1 MKVLILGATGHLG
14 RYVTQAA
21 LDGGHTVTAFAR
33 NPGSLNISHEQ
44 LILHAGNA
52 YNPEEVSDAVA
63 GQDVVIVTL
72 GSGKSRNNTLRS
84 DGTRNVI
91 SAMEKHGVDRLI
103 TQTTLGCQETW
114 DTLNFYWKYVMFGAI
129 IKPIFKDHE
138 KQERLT
144 QESKLDWT
152 IVRPS
157 AFTDGPDTGE
167 LRVGFPASESGLK
180 LTVAKAEVANVIVD
194 QLADR
199 SYIHRALNL
208 SR

>member
-14 RYVTQAA
+14 RHVTHATLEA
-21 LDGGHTVTAFAR
+21 GHTVTAFAR
-33 NPGSLNISHEQ
+33 NPGNLNICHER

-52 YNPEEVSDAVA
+52 YNSEDVSEAVA

-72 GSGKSRNNTLRS
+72 GSGKSRKNTLRS

-91 SAMEKHGVDRLI
+91 SAMKQHGVDRLI

-114 DTLNFYWKYVMFGAI
+114 DTLNFYWKYVMFGAV

-144 QESKLDWT
+144 QASELDWT

-157 AFTDGPDTGE
+157 AFTDGPGTGD
-167 LRVGFPASESGLK
+167 LRVGFPAGEGGLE
-180 LTVAKAEVANVIVD
+180 LTVAKTEIANVIVD
-194 QLADR
+194 QLVDR
-199 SYIHRALNL
+199 SYVHRALNL